1 VGKPDQCVHS
11 QVVNLGTF
19 WEKLGTFWEKL
30 WTVFGQTCTFCVKIV
45 PLGNNYGQ
53 FWGENGH
60 L

>member
-1 VGKPDQCVHS
+1 VKSGLFGGKPDQCAHS
-11 QVVNLGTF
+11 QDVNLGTF
-19 WEKLGTFWEKL
+19 WEQL

-53 FWGENGH
+53 FLGENGH

>member
-19 WEKLGTFWEKL
+19 LEKLG
-30 WTVFGQTCTFCVKIV
+30 TVFGQTCTFCVKIV